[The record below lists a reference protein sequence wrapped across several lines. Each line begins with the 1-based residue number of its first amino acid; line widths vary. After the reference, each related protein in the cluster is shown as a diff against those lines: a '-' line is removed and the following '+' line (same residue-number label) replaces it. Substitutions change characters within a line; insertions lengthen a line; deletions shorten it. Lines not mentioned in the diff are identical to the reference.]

1 MSVHTAMH
9 LANSATKP
17 SMSVHPVSSTAASP
31 SISMPP
37 ASTHHS
43 VPSVTISTQVT
54 LLARPAL
61 LLALNA
67 NHLRFALPALQATIF
82 TVLSVFL
89 AVPIQRLQ

>member
-1 MSVHTAMH
+1 MH

-17 SMSVHPVSSTAASP
+17 SMSVHLVSSMAASL

-37 ASTHHS
+37 ASSYHS
-43 VPSVTISTQVT
+43 VLSVIISTQVT
-54 LLARPAL
+54 FHARPAL

-67 NHLRFALPALQATIF
+67 HHLQSALPVLQATIC